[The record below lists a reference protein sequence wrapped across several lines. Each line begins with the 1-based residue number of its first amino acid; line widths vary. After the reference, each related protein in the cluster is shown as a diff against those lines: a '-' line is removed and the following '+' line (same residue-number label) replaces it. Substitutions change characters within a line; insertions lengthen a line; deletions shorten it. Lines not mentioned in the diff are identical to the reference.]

1 MTPLVGKTAVVV
13 GASSGIGLATSR
25 EAASR
30 GARVVMVSRSAE
42 KLRQASRD
50 VPGLLNI
57 VPVDMLDAAGLASAF
72 TDIETVDY
80 IVLTAVADEL
90 ARRSPVEQLSDD
102 QIERSFDKMRGYIR
116 ILRVL
121 VPKLSAGGA
130 VVLLCGASAV
140 KAPGPGFALLSAE
153 SSAIIGLAR
162 ALAVELAP
170 IRVNALMAG
179 LVDTPIHQS
188 QREQTKA
195 WAETQLPVRR
205 FGQPADIADAILML
219 LTNPYVAGHTLV
231 VDGGLSL
238 L

>member
-1 MTPLVGKTAVVV
+1 MKPLAGKTAVVV

-25 EAASR
+25 EAADR

-42 KLRQASRD
+42 KLRQASQD
-50 VPGLLNI
+50 IAGQPTI

-72 TDIETVDY
+72 AGIDAVDY

-90 ARRSPVEQLSDD
+90 ARRAPVEQLSDD
-102 QIERSFDKMRGYIR
+102 QIERSFDKMRGYVR

-121 VPKLSAGGA
+121 TPKLSAGGA
-130 VVLLCGASAV
+130 VVLLCGASAA

-153 SSAIIGLAR
+153 SAAIIGLAR

-170 IRVNALMAG
+170 VRVNALMAG
-179 LVDTPIHQS
+179 VVDTPIHHE
-188 QREQTKA
+188 QREQMKA

-238 L
+238 I